1 MSAENK
7 QELSL
12 VKMKFIEQIVAEHS
26 LDTLR
31 EWYSMYEEARY
42 VASLYSKEEELI
54 KFGAEFEE
62 SIKKG
67 FINHNNKNVE
77 PLNP

>member
-1 MSAENK
+1 MSSENK
-7 QELSL
+7 YQLSL

-42 VASLYSKEEELI
+42 VASLNSDEKEL
-54 KFGAEFEE
+54 KEFRAQYEE
-62 SIKKG
+62 SIKNG
-67 FINHNNKNVE
+67 FHSSSTNNV
-77 PLNP
+77 

>member
-1 MSAENK
+1 MSSENK
-7 QELSL
+7 YQLSL

-42 VASLYSKEEELI
+42 VASLNSDEKEL
-54 KFGAEFEE
+54 KEFRAQYEE
-62 SIKKG
+62 SIKNG
-67 FINHNNKNVE
+67 FYSSSTNNV
-77 PLNP
+77 